1 MRAPT
6 GLARG
11 RPEIFTMIWPDFCGR
26 FGYSIISRPISTMRI
41 SATPISVIS
50 PAVTIAAPMRLKLQY
65 MFRVLR
71 YEGEKPKLSSNPKG
85 WLWQCAGRNPQLLFV
100 AAEPVQVRCLGAVAA
115 QTAVCR
121 LASGGTFR
129 LSRPVAGCDTVE
141 TRADDQEAVVAAFA
155 QDLAGTA
162 SRSVGLSFERGDV
175 GDLVGS
181 HAHDRAGRSAGWQAV
196 GSTRG
201 PRPPSAPPSS
211 GSDQAGGAGPAARR
225 LPLAPSRPTPA
236 LWR

>member
-1 MRAPT
+1 
-6 GLARG
+6 
-11 RPEIFTMIWPDFCGR
+11 
-26 FGYSIISRPISTMRI
+26 MRI

-201 PRPPSAPPSS
+201 PRTPLHRGATRPVERGQKKIRRRDALGLNFATPGVVALGRTAPL
-211 GSDQAGGAGPAARR
+211 GDE
-225 LPLAPSRPTPA
+225 L
-236 LWR
+236 